1 MFTLHLP
8 FLCLWGHIYDINDS
22 SANMCEP
29 DGSTCLKTQDEIVCT
44 CLQIYHSGD
53 PWHLYYQTVIHSVS
67 RSWCLLWLT
76 WAPRYTCAYQ
86 VTAVNTFQLLNGI
99 DFLRR
104 HCSNRTRTCWKWR
117 RCSPD
122 SVLCLNRAWAWCLPL
137 CTTFYHTCAA
147 SCQTRERRKG
157 RNSGDGSMKEG
168 MKHVY
173 PTASVWKF
181 TFQFRLIGWSPFC
194 QASCNRSLMIAADKI
209 LFFFHIHTFDCD
221 EKNLLWSLRS
231 VQLNSEST
239 IQIQKTFQ
247 GTMLLL
253 CLFPPG

>member
-122 SVLCLNRAWAWCLPL
+122 SVLCCRSQQSLSMMFTTVHHILPHM
-137 CTTFYHTCAA
+137 CCFMSNTW
-147 SCQTRERRKG
+147 EKKG
-157 RNSGDGSMKEG
+157 
-168 MKHVY
+168 
-173 PTASVWKF
+173 T
-181 TFQFRLIGWSPFC
+181 
-194 QASCNRSLMIAADKI
+194 
-209 LFFFHIHTFDCD
+209 
-221 EKNLLWSLRS
+221 
-231 VQLNSEST
+231 
-239 IQIQKTFQ
+239 
-247 GTMLLL
+247 
-253 CLFPPG
+253 